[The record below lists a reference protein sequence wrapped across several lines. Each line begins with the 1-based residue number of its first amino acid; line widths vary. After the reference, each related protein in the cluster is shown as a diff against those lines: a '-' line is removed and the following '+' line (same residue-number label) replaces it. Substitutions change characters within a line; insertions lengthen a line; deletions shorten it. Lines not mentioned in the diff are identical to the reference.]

1 MKKIIILSIG
11 IIILL
16 GGLCLG
22 VCPTQAIGSDCEG
35 RSENCNQLAEQA
47 DKNEVQEKIIE
58 PREVVTSNEE
68 DSDPKIDPTFELA
81 TSDDDRTAKIK
92 MGHNLFLFGNNLSVN
107 AENKT
112 GITFVA
118 GNELSLSNK
127 TEYGFAAGNTIE
139 FSGETS
145 RDLYLAGNSITLS
158 KDAKIGR
165 DVFVAAN
172 NLTVNTDIAGDLSVA
187 ANTVIL
193 KNVKISG
200 NLNLDVD
207 HVEFIGAVEILGALT
222 YNDTAKVAG
231 LDLVEYGSIEA
242 YHVDEIHPAAL
253 VVAKIYSKVMSIIGL
268 FLVMALICTVYKQ
281 LHRKIDAEANVSR
294 FGMDLA
300 VGLCTL
306 VFIPVIAILAFFT
319 YVAAPLGIVALLLYG
334 LVVYL
339 SQGFAGLWLGHL
351 IVEKCFKSKS
361 NIYLEAIL
369 GIILLGFLSLI
380 PYIGVATGFVGLVLG
395 LGLIVACVKPNQKT
409 KEGAKQVSKKAA

>member
-1 MKKIIILSIG
+1 MKKIGLLVAS
-11 IIILL
+11 ILL

-22 VCPTQAIGSDCEG
+22 ICPVQAISADCDS
-35 RSENCNQLAEQA
+35 RSENCDQLAEQT
-47 DKNEVQEKIIE
+47 NGSEVQEKIIE

-68 DSDPKIDPTFELA
+68 DSHPKINPTFELA
-81 TSDDDRTAKIK
+81 TSDDDQTAKIK
-92 MGHNLFLFGNNLSVN
+92 MGHNIFLFGNNLNVDT
-107 AENKT
+107 ENKT

-127 TEYGFAAGNTIE
+127 TEYGFVAGNAIK

-172 NLTVNTDIAGDLSVA
+172 SLTVDTDIAGDLAVTA
-187 ANTVIL
+187 DTVIL

-200 NLNLDVD
+200 NLNLDVE
-207 HVEFIGAVEILGALT
+207 HIEFVGAVEIVGALT
-222 YNDTAKVAG
+222 YNDTAKVTG
-231 LDLVEYGSIEA
+231 LDLAKYGSIEA

-253 VVAKIYSKVMSIIGL
+253 IVAKIYSKVMSIIGL

-281 LHRKIDAEANVSR
+281 LHEKIDAESDVSR
-294 FGMDLA
+294 FGMNLA

-369 GIILLGFLSLI
+369 GITLLGFLSLI
-380 PYIGVATGFVGLVLG
+380 PYIGVATGFIGLVLG
-395 LGLIVACVKPNQKT
+395 LGLIVACIKPNSKT
-409 KEGAKQVSKKAA
+409 KEGAKRISKNAA